1 MAATTD
7 FIFFDVRDTLG
18 LVFSRGQLT
27 LFKPSTERLLEAL
40 KSVVDVPVGV
50 ITNLPANV
58 TSADGRAMLEQAG
71 VLKYLHPKG
80 VVINHD
86 VKLDKP
92 DPKIY
97 ARAAE
102 QVGVPI
108 ERCLFV
114 GENFIEVLGAWRA
127 GMPAVLKP
135 YPPGGEF
142 GFKASI
148 AEPAT
153 PTSSG
158 RLFEILLEEE
168 HALGKR
174 ITQAAAKIAENI
186 RSGQGSVAALALLV
200 YVLENF
206 VEPYHHRKEEDAV
219 FPIALARGLSRSAL
233 EQTLLEHDSG
243 RLYFKAIATAA
254 KRAQGGK
261 LAALTEAAALID
273 ALVSLYRA
281 HAQEE
286 DLTLFP
292 QLGSYFTDA
301 DDAIVV
307 ELMRKIGPQDITPYL
322 ALVESLERAAG
333 LRS

>member
-1 MAATTD
+1 MAGTD

-18 LVFSRGQLT
+18 LVFARGQLT
-27 LFKPSTERLLEAL
+27 LFRPSTERLLEAL
-40 KSVVDVPVGV
+40 KSVVGVPIGV
-50 ITNLPANV
+50 ITNLPSNV
-58 TSADGRAMLEQAG
+58 TPEAGRTMLERAG
-71 VLKYLHPKG
+71 VLRYLHPKG
-80 VVINHD
+80 VVINHEL
-86 VKLDKP
+86 KLDKP
-92 DPKIY
+92 DPQIY
-97 ARAAE
+97 IKAAE
-102 QVGVPI
+102 QVGVPVD
-108 ERCLFV
+108 RCLFV

-158 RLFEILLEEE
+158 RVFEILLEEE

-174 ITQAAAKIAENI
+174 ITLAAAKIARDI
-186 RSGQGSVAALALLV
+186 RSNQPNVAALALLA
-200 YVLENF
+200 YVLETF
-206 VEPYHHRKEEDAV
+206 IEPYHHKKEEDAV
-219 FPIALARGLSRSAL
+219 FPIALARGLPRAAL

-243 RLYFKAIATAA
+243 RLYFKAIANAV
-254 KRAQGGK
+254 KRVQAGR
-261 LAALTEAAALID
+261 LAALEEAAALID

-286 DLTLFP
+286 DQTLFP
-292 QLGSYFTDA
+292 QLGAYLTDA

-307 ELMRKIGPQDITPYL
+307 ELMRKIGPPDITPYL

-333 LRS
+333 VGS

>member
-1 MAATTD
+1 MAGTTD

-27 LFKPSTERLLEAL
+27 VFKPSTERLLEAL
-40 KSVVDVPVGV
+40 KSVVGVPIGI
-50 ITNLPANV
+50 ITNLPSNV
-58 TSADGRAMLEQAG
+58 TPADGRDMLEKAG

-80 VVINHD
+80 VVINHE

-92 DPKIY
+92 DPQIY
-97 ARAAE
+97 VKAAE
-102 QVGVPI
+102 QVGVPV

-142 GFKASI
+142 AFKASI

-153 PTSSG
+153 PASSG

-174 ITQAAAKIAENI
+174 ITQAAAKIAQDI
-186 RSGQGSVAALALLV
+186 RNKQGNVAALALLA
-200 YVLENF
+200 YVLETF
-206 VEPYHHRKEEDAV
+206 IEPYHHRKEEDAV
-219 FPIALARGLSRSAL
+219 FPIALARGLPRSVL

-243 RLYFKAIATAA
+243 RLYFRAIAIAV

-261 LAALTEAAALID
+261 LPALDEAAALID
-273 ALVSLYRA
+273 ALVSLYRV

-286 DLTLFP
+286 DQTLFP
-292 QLGSYFTDA
+292 QLGGYLTDA

-307 ELMRKIGPQDITPYL
+307 ELMRKIGPPDVTPYL